1 MLQLTTGA
9 AKNIKN
15 PVEQIQDTVK
25 EQNSVIWTTAG
36 VWALPVCPAL
46 SQVIDKK
53 DLIYPSEQISKSPQY
68 PSL

>member
-9 AKNIKN
+9 AKNIEN

-25 EQNSVIWTTAG
+25 EQNSVIRTTAV

-46 SQVIDKK
+46 SRVLDKK
-53 DLIYPSEQISKSPQY
+53 DLIYPSEQISKSPHY